1 MGNQEPIC
9 TEDLSIFS
17 STNRNDFIEQ
27 FISLDDE
34 EKIRI
39 LRILCV
45 EESVKILSELSIS
58 KVQKI
63 IQKIE
68 AKGLDSLASH
78 LSHQLGFIHSEAE
91 PDHDYL
97 TTTVIEHVKERVG
110 WIVMLALLGIVSGV
124 IISQYEDTISQL
136 ILLAVYMPVI
146 AAAGGNTGSQAATLV
161 VRSLATNEIGLRDW
175 FKVLW
180 KESQIALWLASILST
195 VIIMRVLLFTD
206 SSSVGEFSIWMIAV
220 AIAIALFIQVTISTV
235 VGGLLPIFAR
245 ALRLDP
251 AVLVSPVL
259 ASIVDISG
267 IWIYFNVVSYVLDIN

>member
-1 MGNQEPIC
+1 MDKLKPIC

-17 STNRNDFIEQ
+17 SECRDDFKGRFSQ
-27 FISLDDE
+27 LDDE
-34 EKIRI
+34 EQIRI

-45 EESVKILSELSIS
+45 EESVKILSQLSIS
-58 KVQKI
+58 HVQKL

-68 AKGLDSLASH
+68 NKGLDSLASH

-91 PDHDYL
+91 PSNDYL
-97 TTTVIEHVKERVG
+97 STGVMEHVRERIG

-124 IISQYEDTISQL
+124 IISQYEDAISQL

-161 VRSLATNEIGLRDW
+161 VRSLATSEIGLRDW
-175 FKVLW
+175 WRVFW
-180 KESQIALWLASILST
+180 KESRIALCMATIVSC
-195 VIIMRVLLFTD
+195 VIVLRVVCFTD
-206 SSSVGEFSIWMIAV
+206 TSSVGDFSIWWIAC

-235 VGGLLPIFAR
+235 VGGLLPIVAR

-267 IWIYFNVVSYVLDIN
+267 IWIYFNVVSYVLNIT

>member
-17 STNRNDFIEQ
+17 SANRNDFIEK

-45 EESVKILSELSIS
+45 EESVKILSELPIS